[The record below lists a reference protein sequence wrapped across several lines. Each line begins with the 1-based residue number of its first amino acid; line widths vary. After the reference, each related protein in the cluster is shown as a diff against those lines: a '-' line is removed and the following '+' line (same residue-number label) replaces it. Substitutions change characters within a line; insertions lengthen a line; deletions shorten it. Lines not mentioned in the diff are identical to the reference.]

1 MVDGDQLGEAF
12 NVKAFHRCQ
21 VLQLLKHQLIPADIS
36 SDAFLQEVEEED
48 PTELDEMISLSPP
61 PKKKRRAFKLWSD
74 CTVNIYT
81 TIYIYIYIFWYYFF
95 ICDNIGVEIYCQ
107 WAIED
112 VKNES
117 SHYFFQIIII
127 SIITNKRTAGGWVGK
142 EKTISSV

>member
-21 VLQLLKHQLIPADIS
+21 AVQLLKHQLIPADIS

-48 PTELDEMISLSPP
+48 PTVLDEMISLSPP

-74 CTVNIYT
+74 CTVNIYSN
-81 TIYIYIYIFWYYFF
+81 IFFLYYFF

-112 VKNES
+112 FKNEP
-117 SHYFFQIIII
+117 SHYFFQII

-142 EKTISSV
+142 EKIISSV